1 MNSEAIKV
9 FFFFLPIMT
18 LHVFEYCYCKCHV
31 LILKKC
37 LNESLN
43 IMLNVLSVAGLM
55 FYL

>member
-43 IMLNVLSVAGLM
+43 IMFNVLSVAGLM